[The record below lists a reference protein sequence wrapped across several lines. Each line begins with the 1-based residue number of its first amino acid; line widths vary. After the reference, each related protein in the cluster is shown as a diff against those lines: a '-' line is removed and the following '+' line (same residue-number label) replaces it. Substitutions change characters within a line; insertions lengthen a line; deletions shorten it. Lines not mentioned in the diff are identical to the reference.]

1 MLTPQQLQEIAETMQ
16 PVLDDLNT
24 WIVKDIVKRVMAR
37 MQRGEG
43 FELTATDIS
52 QAHVLQ
58 DIGGHIED
66 LQRQLVAFTKVAEEE
81 VLRVFQ
87 YAGMT
92 AYAAD
97 AEMYRQGGLRVP
109 TLRQSP
115 RIQEILQDTFERT
128 QGELRNYTRTTAT
141 ATQQRLFQVLDKAHI
156 QVMSGATSY
165 ATAFREAIDELV
177 NHQALVRYPTGH
189 TDTLEVA
196 VLRAVRT
203 GTAQASGNMSIGTM
217 EQYGWEIVLTSAHLG
232 ARYGDGGENPGNHFW
247 WQGRFFSRTGKDPH
261 FPDFIAST
269 GYGTGEGLCG
279 WNCRHSF
286 GPGDGKHN
294 PWMQYDAQANKE
306 AYDLSQQQ
314 RKKERDIRSQTKK
327 VEAYKEAVEAAQ
339 TDEVRNAMQEAL
351 REEQSRLTSLRKD
364 YGNFCDEN
372 GLKKQAFRLQVARE
386 RQQEARE
393 AYYAEPEPLKSKAVT
408 NEPVINTDSSEHA
421 RLQHDYSNIV
431 PVKALDYPG
440 FAEKFNGITGNEA
453 VDTAIHACA
462 KDTLTHRNGT
472 HQEDLYLIDGNT
484 GETIHA
490 LTTSTGYDAV
500 RYDPET
506 LAAIDRA
513 HGEGRM
519 IIALHNHPN
528 GLPPTLDDGVSALA
542 HGYDVGIV
550 VGHNLEVWKYS
561 KTSMSVSEKVC
572 SAVHEALAKKLQFE
586 FDFDDSVWYTVLR
599 RYGMEVERK

>member
-1 MLTPQQLQEIAETMQ
+1 MRDLIRHLKYQKQRSNLPYIASFLQ
-16 PVLDDLNT
+16 
-24 WIVKDIVKRVMAR
+24 
-37 MQRGEG
+37 
-43 FELTATDIS
+43 
-52 QAHVLQ
+52 
-58 DIGGHIED
+58 
-66 LQRQLVAFTKVAEEE
+66 VAEEE

-92 AYAAD
+92 AYRAD

-109 TLRQSP
+109 SLRQSP

-232 ARYGDGGENPGNHFW
+232 ARYGDGGENPGNHYW
-247 WQGRFFSRTGKDPH
+247 WQGRFFSRTGKDPR

-339 TDEVRNAMQEAL
+339 TDEVRKVMQEAL
-351 REEQSRLTSLRKD
+351 KEEQSKLTGLRKD

-372 GLKKQAFRLQVARE
+372 GLKHQAFRLETAKAK
-386 RQQEARE
+386 QQEAIR
-393 AYYAEPEPLKSKAVT
+393 AYHSESSTKPFTETQDGVHAIDKSGVSPASRIYVNQNDRLYETLQEVKPIDGYEDFGSHGNPNALEIETNNGQWQEYSASEFADMLRADPEYHGR
-408 NEPVINTDSSEHA
+408 NI
-421 RLQHDYSNIV
+421 RLLACNAGTLED
-431 PVKALDYPG
+431 G
-440 FAEKFNGITGNEA
+440 FASQLSKHLGVDVIAPSEALWISDGNGTRSAGELFITNIATLAEMWYNGIDVKETG
-453 VDTAIHACA
+453 VW
-462 KDTLTHRNGT
+462 RVFMP
-472 HQEDLYLIDGNT
+472 DG
-484 GETIHA
+484 
-490 LTTSTGYDAV
+490 SF
-500 RYDPET
+500 R
-506 LAAIDRA
+506 
-513 HGEGRM
+513 
-519 IIALHNHPN
+519 
-528 GLPPTLDDGVSALA
+528 
-542 HGYDVGIV
+542 
-550 VGHNLEVWKYS
+550 
-561 KTSMSVSEKVC
+561 
-572 SAVHEALAKKLQFE
+572 
-586 FDFDDSVWYTVLR
+586 DFDR
-599 RYGMEVERK
+599 IGM